1 MPMEVLHILEEK
13 IARLIE
19 SKKKDVELIGALKK
33 EVSVLQQDNE
43 ILKNNVEKLEHSL
56 LAYDTNATA
65 LNQERELAK
74 MAVDDL
80 IGSID
85 ALIGEESPS

>member
-19 SKKKDVELIGALKK
+19 SKKKDVELISALKK
-33 EVSVLQQDNE
+33 EISGLQQDNE
-43 ILKNNVEKLEHSL
+43 SLKKNVEKLEQSL

-74 MAVDDL
+74 IAVDDL

-85 ALIGEESPS
+85 ALIGEESPT

>member
-19 SKKKDVELIGALKK
+19 SKKKDVELICVLKK
-33 EVSVLQQDNE
+33 EIAGLQQDNDT
-43 ILKNNVEKLEHSL
+43 LKKSVEKLENSL
-56 LAYDTNATA
+56 LTYDTNATA

-74 MAVDDL
+74 LAVDDL

-85 ALIGEESPS
+85 ALIGEESPT

>member
-33 EVSVLQQDNE
+33 EVSVLQQENE
-43 ILKNNVEKLEHSL
+43 TLKNSVEKLEQSL

-74 MAVDDL
+74 IAVDDL

-85 ALIGEESPS
+85 ALIGEESPT